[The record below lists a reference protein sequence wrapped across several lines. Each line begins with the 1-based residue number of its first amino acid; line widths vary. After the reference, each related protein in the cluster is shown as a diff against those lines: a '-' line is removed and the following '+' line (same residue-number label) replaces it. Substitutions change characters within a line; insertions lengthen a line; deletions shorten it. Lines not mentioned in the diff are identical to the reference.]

1 MKRLLSTSMMILA
14 LLTVMVTVP
23 VVQSHADKADLKPFG
38 QSRVGGKMLNITLGK
53 GDVIDVAGDVADVLI
68 ANPAIADV
76 VALQSRKLYIVG
88 SQLGNTN
95 MTLLDENGGV
105 MAQYDINVKIDEK
118 QIQAYLGE
126 IYPNEN
132 VKIKALNDQVILTGS
147 VSNPAT
153 ASKISQVVAA
163 YIGEI
168 QEMKGTT
175 DEIIVNL
182 LQVRGE
188 QQVMLKVKIF
198 EASKTLLRELGI
210 ESDLGGTGQT
220 LDNVNGILGSDGSV
234 SLTRAAMATGALV
247 FNDGNLGPLSL
258 LASALE
264 DENVAHILAEP
275 NLTAISG
282 EEAGFLAGGE
292 FPVPGGRDDEGNV
305 IIQFRSFGVSLNF
318 RPTVMSEDRISL
330 QLNTEVSSLARDESV
345 TISGLDVPGLNVR
358 RASTTVEVPSGGGLM
373 IAGLLESQA
382 VKGMSGLPGIRDVP
396 VLGDLVS
403 SRSFNRDESE
413 LIVMVTAYLVKPYAE
428 QAAELKKRQDAPY
441 NPVPV
446 KHSSIRQ
453 GAPSPVPMKVEE
465 QVIPVRQ
472 LGENDMPA
480 IPPPQVA
487 ERKTKAPAAPQQDE
501 PRSVAAKAA
510 PVIDRGPVAAQSN
523 SPLKSTFADNIR
535 RIYGRKAPEMLNEDM
550 RFGYLVQ

>member
-1 MKRLLSTSMMILA
+1 MKRLLSTSMMIVA

-23 VVQSHADKADLKPFG
+23 VVKSHADKADLKPFG
-38 QSRVGGKMLNITLGK
+38 QSRIGGEMLNITLGK
-53 GDVIDVAGDVADVLI
+53 GDVIDVKGDVADVLI

-118 QIQAYLGE
+118 QIQAYLRE
-126 IYPNEN
+126 IYPDEN

-147 VSNPAT
+147 VSNPGT

-210 ESDLGGTGQT
+210 ESNLGGTGQT
-220 LDNVNGILGSDGSV
+220 LDNVDGIFDTDGSV

-318 RPTVMSEDRISL
+318 RPTVMSENRISL

-345 TISGLDVPGLNVR
+345 TIAGLDVPGLNVR

-446 KHSSIRQ
+446 KHSARQ
-453 GAPSPVPMKVEE
+453 VPPSQAPMNVEE

-480 IPPPQVA
+480 VPAPQVA
-487 ERKTKAPAAPQQDE
+487 ERKARTRGGDE
-501 PRSVAAKAA
+501 GSVAVKAA
-510 PVIDRGPVAAQSN
+510 PVVDRGPVAAQSN

-535 RIYGRKAPEMLNEDM
+535 RIYGRKAPEMLNQDM